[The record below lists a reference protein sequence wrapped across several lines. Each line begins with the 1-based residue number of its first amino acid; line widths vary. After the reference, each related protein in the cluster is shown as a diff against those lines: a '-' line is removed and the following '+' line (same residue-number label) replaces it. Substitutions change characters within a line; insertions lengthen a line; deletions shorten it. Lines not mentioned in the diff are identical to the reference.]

1 MAVSQLLNADL
12 LESLPDTGAVV
23 MVNLVRFR
31 PRSADGNGT
40 GWDAYRRYSRAVMPL
55 ITARGGTVIWAGQ
68 PEAVAFGA
76 EKTLGWDY
84 IVLVRYPSRASFLD
98 MMTSEEYA
106 RANIDREAG
115 VEDHVILAT
124 AETYSKSN
132 LQPSGGKLPG

>member
-1 MAVSQLLNADL
+1 MAVAQHLNADL

-31 PRSADGNGT
+31 PHSTDGKGT

-55 ITARGGTVIWAGQ
+55 ITARGGTVIWAGR
-68 PEAVAFGA
+68 PEAVAFGEA
-76 EKTLGWDY
+76 RTPGWDY

-98 MMTSEEYA
+98 MMTSDDYA
-106 RANIDREAG
+106 RASVDREAG

-124 AETYSKSN
+124 AETYSK
-132 LQPSGGKLPG
+132 L